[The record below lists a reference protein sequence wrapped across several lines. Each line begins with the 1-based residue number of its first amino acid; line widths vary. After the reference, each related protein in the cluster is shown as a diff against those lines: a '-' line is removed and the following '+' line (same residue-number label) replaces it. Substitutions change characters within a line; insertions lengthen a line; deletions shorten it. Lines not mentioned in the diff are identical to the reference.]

1 MLKILPSHIS
11 NLIAAGEV
19 VQRPSSVVKE
29 LMENAIDAGAD
40 KVSVLIESSGRSLVQ
55 VVDNG
60 SGMGREDA
68 ILSFKRHATSKID
81 KAEDLQSITTYGF
94 RGEALASIAAVA
106 EVTMKTR
113 TATDETGTEVSVKSS
128 EVVSVSETACPK
140 GTSIAVRNIFY
151 NVPARRK
158 FLKSDNTEFSKI
170 AEEFIHIA
178 LVNNSISFSLIHN
191 GKKIFDVPSGTNLKQ
206 RIRLLVGK
214 KYADDLLNIKNE
226 SSLIK
231 ISGYIG
237 KPESALKKNESRQL
251 FFINGRYFHS
261 QLMKAAVM
269 KGYDRLLPEDKSPS
283 FFICMEADPSKIDIN
298 IHPTKAEIKFE
309 DESMVFEFLRAA
321 VRETI
326 GINSIAPTIDFDTDG
341 SIEIP
346 SMVKT
351 KLEFSESGTF
361 PEAPETGIDPDFNP
375 FSDSM
380 KPDAG
385 FEPEIPGFTGSGNP
399 WRDSTRGTKKESGT
413 WDRPYE
419 RLSGMAS
426 SDYTMPEDIGLM
438 ENSAESI
445 GRNIRKEHGYGGL
458 FGDIPQTQSQLLLIK
473 GKYIITPA
481 RSGIMVTD
489 IKRARER
496 ILFDDYM
503 AREKSGE
510 IISDR
515 TLHPV
520 TLDMSVITRNLIKDK
535 ADDFKRLGFDI
546 RIPEN
551 DSQIEV
557 YGAPMIELMSD
568 MNTLAGIIEN
578 LAESLSENPEG
589 VIVEMSSSVK
599 EKYAAALAK
608 AGASEG
614 LSKINPTEAQAIIDR
629 LLTCRNPGYSPSGE
643 KTIVLMTTEQIS
655 KLF

>member
-1 MLKILPSHIS
+1 MLKVLPSHIS

-60 SGMGREDA
+60 SGMSREDA

-385 FEPEIPGFTGSGNP
+385 FEPEIPGFAGSGNP
-399 WRDSTRGTKKESGT
+399 WRDSTGGLKKESGT

-419 RLSGMAS
+419 SHSGMAS
-426 SDYTMPEDIGLM
+426 TEYAMHRDIGLM

-458 FGDIPQTQSQLLLIK
+458 FGDIPQAQSQLLLIK

-557 YGAPMIELMSD
+557 YGAPIIELMSD

-608 AGASEG
+608 AGAAEG

>member
-1 MLKILPSHIS
+1 MLKVLPSHIS

-191 GKKIFDVPSGTNLKQ
+191 GKKIFDVPSGANLKQ

-399 WRDSTRGTKKESGT
+399 WRDSTGGPKKESGT
-413 WDRPYE
+413 WERPYE
-419 RLSGMAS
+419 RHSGMAS
-426 SDYTMPEDIGLM
+426 TEYAMHRDIGLM

-458 FGDIPQTQSQLLLIK
+458 FGDIPQAQSQLLLIK

-557 YGAPMIELMSD
+557 YGAPMIELLSD

-608 AGASEG
+608 AGAAEG

>member
-1 MLKILPSHIS
+1 MLKVLPSHIS

-60 SGMGREDA
+60 SGMSREDA

-81 KAEDLQSITTYGF
+81 KAEDLQGITTYGF

-206 RIRLLVGK
+206 RIRLLLGK

-589 VIVEMSSSVK
+589 VIVEMNSSVK

-608 AGASEG
+608 AGAAEG